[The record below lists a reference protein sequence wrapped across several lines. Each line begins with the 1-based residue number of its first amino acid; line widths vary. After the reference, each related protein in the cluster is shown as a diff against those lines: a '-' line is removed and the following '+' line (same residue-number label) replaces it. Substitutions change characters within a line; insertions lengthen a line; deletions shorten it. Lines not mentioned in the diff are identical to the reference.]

1 VIVLDASVWT
11 SSFLADD
18 VHHVVSRTWIDAW
31 LVTNRSIM
39 APTLLL
45 AEVGGAV
52 ARRTRD
58 EAIGQAAVDTILL
71 TPNLSLVALDNELGQ
86 TTARYAATLGPRGA
100 DATYVA
106 VAQRYAVSLLTWD
119 REQATRAADVV
130 TAATPRAF
138 DDAPEGDRDE

>member
-1 VIVLDASVWT
+1 M
-11 SSFLADD
+11 
-18 VHHVVSRTWIDAW
+18 DAW
-31 LVTNRSIM
+31 LMRNRSIK

-71 TPNLSLVALDNELGQ
+71 TPDLSLVALDNDLGQ
-86 TTARYAATLGPRGA
+86 TTARYAATLGLRGD

-106 VAQRYAVSLLTWD
+106 VARQYAVSLLAWD
-119 REQATRAADVV
+119 REQADRARAVV
-130 TAATPRAF
+130 QVRAP
-138 DDAPEGDRDE
+138 A